1 MSGRVVHKFDFVV
14 VGSGLAGLVFAM
26 DAAKIGTVA
35 VLTKRGM
42 SESNTQYA
50 QGGIAA
56 VTSLDDSFDLHV
68 RDTLQAGDG
77 LCREEAV
84 RVLVEG
90 GPAAIQY
97 LSGLGARFTRADS
110 SRSAPLDLH
119 REGGHSTRRVVH
131 TEDLTGRE
139 IERALIKAV
148 RGLKNI
154 SVFEHHTAIDLVL
167 RSKMEGKRR
176 GKEEVLGAFALD
188 VNAGKVATF
197 LAPATFLATGGCGKV
212 YLYTS
217 NPDVSSGDGI
227 AMAARA
233 GVRIAN
239 MEFMQFHPTIVYH
252 PQLRSF
258 LISEAVRGEGAV
270 LRLLNGETFMEKYH
284 PMGCLAT
291 RDVVAR
297 AIDTEM
303 KRRGDEYVLLD
314 ATMIGAKK
322 LRAMFPNIHR
332 TLLGV
337 GMDLTKEMIPV
348 VPAAH
353 HICGGIDVD
362 LWGRA
367 SVRGLYAGGENACTG
382 VHGANRLASNSLLE
396 AVVFPRRA
404 AQKAVEEWAPLKI
417 KVANPWSSG
426 NATDSDEQVVI
437 TQNWDE
443 VRRVMWNYVGILRSD
458 KRLVRAR
465 RRIEM
470 FSEEIREYYRNFLVT
485 SDLIELRNV
494 TACADLIIESALK
507 RRESRGLHYNI
518 DHPSKEKRP
527 VETVVVRPVGKAARR
542 RR

>member
-1 MSGRVVHKFDFVV
+1 MKKPDVQRFDFIV
-14 VGSGLAGLVFAM
+14 VGSGLAGLVFAL
-26 DAAKIGTVA
+26 DAAKNGTVA
-35 VLTKRGM
+35 VLTKRDM
-42 SESNTQYA
+42 SESNTRYA

-56 VTSLDDSFDLHV
+56 VTSFDDSFDLHL
-68 RDTLQAGDG
+68 RDTLLAGDG
-77 LCREEAV
+77 LCREDAV

-90 GPAAIQY
+90 GPAAIEY
-97 LSGLGARFTRADS
+97 LSGLGAKFTRADS
-110 SRSAPLDLH
+110 SRTSPLDLH
-119 REGGHSTRRVVH
+119 SEGGHSKRRVVH
-131 TEDLTGRE
+131 RDDLTGRE
-139 IERALIKAV
+139 IERALIKAA
-148 RGLKNI
+148 GKEKNI
-154 SVFEHHTAIDLVL
+154 TVFEYHTAIDLVL
-167 RSKMEGKRR
+167 RSRMEGGTR
-176 GKEEVLGAFALD
+176 GAEEVIGAFALD
-188 VNAGKVATF
+188 VNAGKVRTF

-217 NPDVSSGDGI
+217 NPDVASGDGI
-227 AMAARA
+227 AMAFRA

-252 PQLRSF
+252 PQLKSF

-270 LRLLNGETFMEKYH
+270 LRLVSGETFMEKDH

-303 KRRGDEYVLLD
+303 KRRGDEHVLLD
-314 ATMIGAKK
+314 ATKIGAKK
-322 LRAMFPNIHR
+322 VREKFPNIHR

-337 GMDLTKEMIPV
+337 GMDMTKEMIPV

-353 HICGGIDVD
+353 YISGGIDVD

-367 SVRGLYAGGENACTG
+367 SVNGLYAGGENACTG

-396 AVVFPRRA
+396 AVVFSRRA
-404 AQKAVEEWAPLKI
+404 ARKAVEEWTPLR
-417 KVANPWSSG
+417 VRTANPWSSG

-443 VRRVMWNYVGILRSD
+443 IRRVMWNYVGILRSD

-465 RRIEM
+465 RRIKL
-470 FSEEIREYYRNFLVT
+470 FAEEIREYYRNFLVT
-485 SDLIELRNV
+485 SDLVELRNI
-494 TACADLIIESALK
+494 TACADLIIKSALK
-507 RRESRGLHYNI
+507 RRESRGLHYNM
-518 DHPSKEKRP
+518 DHPLKERKP
-527 VETVVVRPVGKAARR
+527 KETVIVRPVGKPGRR

>member
-1 MSGRVVHKFDFVV
+1 MSSRVQKFDFVV
-14 VGSGLAGLVFAM
+14 VGSGLAGLVFAL
-26 DAAKIGTVA
+26 DAAEKGTVA

-68 RDTLQAGDG
+68 RDTLLAGDG

-110 SRSAPLDLH
+110 SRSSPLDLH

-148 RGLKNI
+148 LGHKNI
-154 SVFEHHTAIDLVL
+154 SVFENHTAIDLVL

-188 VNAGKVATF
+188 VKAGKVGTF

-239 MEFMQFHPTIVYH
+239 MEFMQFHPTIFYH

-270 LRLLNGETFMEKYH
+270 LRLLNAETFMEKYH

-322 LRAMFPNIHR
+322 LREKFPNIHR

-337 GMDLTKEMIPV
+337 GMDMTKEMIPV

-367 SVRGLYAGGENACTG
+367 SVGGLYAGGENACTG

-404 AQKAVEEWAPLKI
+404 AQKAVEEWKPLKI

-443 VRRVMWNYVGILRSD
+443 VRRVMWNYVGIVRSD

-518 DHPSKEKRP
+518 DYPSKEKRP
-527 VETVVVRPVGKAARR
+527 VETVVVRPVGKPAGRR
-542 RR
+542 R